1 MQVLI
6 LGCGDIG
13 TRVGFSLLD
22 RGWRVAAAR
31 RNPDRLPDQFDRHKL
46 NLTEPADWG
55 ELDAVAPDYVVVTP
69 TPQSYDPA
77 GYQAG
82 FAGVAKT
89 LASQKWIA
97 QSRRVIW
104 VSSTRVYRESEGG
117 WVDEHSPLNLDEAQ
131 AGSMI
136 AAEAA
141 IRRAATATIIRPAGV
156 YGDPEGMLMRRVQA
170 GQGGATGALYGNRIH
185 REDLARLIVHCLDRD
200 AACQSVPPT
209 VVGADNDQAP
219 IHQIEDWL
227 AARLNVTLSRE
238 ASNGT
243 ARANR
248 RCRNALL
255 EKIGFQLSYPT
266 WREGYEA
273 MLGQAREVEARGY
286 R

>member
-13 TRVGFSLLD
+13 TRVGLSLLD

-31 RNPDRLPDQFDRHKL
+31 RNPDRLPDQFDRHKV
-46 NLTEPADWG
+46 NLTEPASWG
-55 ELDAVAPDYVVVTP
+55 TLDAVAPDYVVVTP
-69 TPQSYDPA
+69 TPQSYDPV

-89 LASQKWIA
+89 LASQRWVA
-97 QSRRVIW
+97 RCHRVIW

-117 WVDEHSPLNLDEAQ
+117 WVDEHSSLNLGEAQ
-131 AGSMI
+131 ASSMI
-136 AAEAA
+136 AGEAA

-170 GQGGATGALYGNRIH
+170 GQGGSTGSLHGNRIH
-185 REDLARLIVHCLDRD
+185 REDLARLIVHCIDRD
-200 AACQSVPPT
+200 AAGQSAPPT
-209 VVGADNDQAP
+209 VVGADHDQTP
-219 IHQIEDWL
+219 THEIEDWL
-227 AARLNVTLSRE
+227 AGQIGVTLTRPSDP
-238 ASNGT
+238 SPL
-243 ARANR
+243 RAHR

-273 MLGQAREVEARGY
+273 ALGQR
-286 R
+286 

>member
-13 TRVGFSLLD
+13 TRVGLSLLEG
-22 RGWRVAAAR
+22 GWRVAAAR
-31 RNPDRLPDQFDRHKL
+31 RNPDRLPDQFDRHTV
-46 NLTEPADWG
+46 NLVDPVSWES
-55 ELDAVAPDYVVVTP
+55 LDAVAPDYVVVTP

-82 FAGVAKT
+82 FAKVAKT

-97 QSRRVIW
+97 QCRRVIW
-104 VSSTRVYRESEGG
+104 VSSTRVYRESGGG

-131 AGSMI
+131 ASSMI

-170 GQGGATGALYGNRIH
+170 GEGGATGALYGNRIH
-185 REDLARLIVHCLDRD
+185 RDDLARLIVHCVDCD
-200 AACQSVPPT
+200 AAGQSVPPT
-209 VVGADNDQAP
+209 VVGADNDQTP
-219 IHQIEDWL
+219 THEIEDWL
-227 AARLNVTLSRE
+227 ADQIGVTLNRPSDP
-238 ASNGT
+238 SPL
-243 ARANR
+243 RAHR
-248 RCRNALL
+248 RCSNALL
-255 EKIGFQLSYPT
+255 ERIGFQLSYPT

-273 MLGQAREVEARGY
+273 TLGQP
-286 R
+286 

>member
-13 TRVGFSLLD
+13 TRVGLSLLD

-31 RNPDRLPDQFDRHKL
+31 RNPDRLPDQFDRHKV
-46 NLTEPADWG
+46 NLTEPASWG
-55 ELDAVAPDYVVVTP
+55 ALNAVAPDYVLVTP

-97 QSRRVIW
+97 RCRRVIW

-136 AAEAA
+136 AGEAA

-156 YGDPEGMLMRRVQA
+156 YGDPKGMLMRRVQA
-170 GQGGATGALYGNRIH
+170 GQGGTTGARYGNRIH
-185 REDLARLIVHCLDRD
+185 REDLARLIVHCIDRD
-200 AACQSVPPT
+200 AAGQSVPPT
-209 VVGADNDQAP
+209 VVGADHDQTP
-219 IHQIEDWL
+219 THEVEDWL
-227 AARLNVTLSRE
+227 ADQIGVTLTRPSDP
-238 ASNGT
+238 SPL
-243 ARANR
+243 RAHR

-255 EKIGFQLSYPT
+255 EKIGFQLFYPT

-273 MLGQAREVEARGY
+273 TLGKG
-286 R
+286 

>member
-13 TRVGFSLLD
+13 TRVGLSLLEG
-22 RGWRVAAAR
+22 GWRVAAAR
-31 RNPDRLPDQFDRHKL
+31 RNPDRLPDQFDRHTV
-46 NLTEPADWG
+46 NLADPASWG
-55 ELDAVAPDYVVVTP
+55 SLDAVAPDYVVVTP

-97 QSRRVIW
+97 PCHRVIW
-104 VSSTRVYRESEGG
+104 VSSTRVYRESGGG

-131 AGSMI
+131 ASSMI
-136 AAEAA
+136 AGEVA

-156 YGDPEGMLMRRVQA
+156 YGDPEGMLMRRVRV
-170 GQGGATGALYGNRIH
+170 GEGGATTALYGNRIH
-185 REDLARLIVHCLDRD
+185 REDLARLVVHCIDRD
-200 AACQSVPPT
+200 VAGQSVPPT
-209 VVGADNDQAP
+209 VVGADDDQTP
-219 IHQIEDWL
+219 THEIEDWL
-227 AARLNVTLSRE
+227 ADQIGVTLTRPPDPSPL
-238 ASNGT
+238 
-243 ARANR
+243 RANR

-273 MLGQAREVEARGY
+273 MLGQA
-286 R
+286 

>member
-46 NLTEPADWG
+46 NLTEPADWD

-97 QSRRVIW
+97 QCRRVIW

-156 YGDPEGMLMRRVQA
+156 YGDPEGMLMRRVKA
-170 GQGGATGALYGNRIH
+170 GEGGATGALYGNRIH

-200 AACQSVPPT
+200 AAGQSVPPT

-238 ASNGT
+238 ASSGT

-273 MLGQAREVEARGY
+273 MLGQA
-286 R
+286 

>member
-13 TRVGFSLLD
+13 TRVGLSLLD
-22 RGWRVAAAR
+22 RGWLVAAAR
-31 RNPDRLPDQFDRHKL
+31 RNPDRLPDQFDRHKV
-46 NLTEPADWG
+46 NLTEPASWG
-55 ELDAVAPDYVVVTP
+55 ALDSVAPDYVLVTP

-89 LASQKWIA
+89 VASQKWIA
-97 QSRRVIW
+97 RCRRVIW

-131 AGSMI
+131 ACSMI
-136 AAEAA
+136 AGEAA

-170 GQGGATGALYGNRIH
+170 GQGGSTGALHGNRIH
-185 REDLARLIVHCLDRD
+185 REDLARLIVHCIDRD
-200 AACQSVPPT
+200 AAGQSVPPT
-209 VVGADNDQAP
+209 VVGADHDQTP
-219 IHQIEDWL
+219 THEIEDWL
-227 AARLNVTLSRE
+227 ADQIGATLTRPTDPSLL
-238 ASNGT
+238 
-243 ARANR
+243 RAHR

-255 EKIGFQLSYPT
+255 ERIGFRLCYPT

-273 MLGQAREVEARGY
+273 TLGQR
-286 R
+286 

>member
-13 TRVGFSLLD
+13 TRVGLSLLD

-31 RNPDRLPDQFDRHKL
+31 RNPDRLPDQFHRHKV
-46 NLTEPADWG
+46 NLTEPASW
-55 ELDAVAPDYVVVTP
+55 EALDAMAPHYVLVTP

-97 QSRRVIW
+97 RCRRVVW

-136 AAEAA
+136 AGEAA
-141 IRRAATATIIRPAGV
+141 IRRAATATIIRSAGV
-156 YGDPEGMLMRRVQA
+156 YGDPEGMLMKRVQA
-170 GQGGATGALYGNRIH
+170 GQGGSTGALHGNRIH
-185 REDLARLIVHCLDRD
+185 REDLARLIVHCIDRD
-200 AACQSVPPT
+200 AAGQSVPPT
-209 VVGADNDQAP
+209 VVGADHDQTP
-219 IHQIEDWL
+219 THEIEDWL
-227 AARLNVTLSRE
+227 ADQIGVTLTRPTDPSPL
-238 ASNGT
+238 
-243 ARANR
+243 RAHR
-248 RCRNALL
+248 RCRNAQL
-255 EKIGFQLSYPT
+255 ERIGFRLSYLT

-273 MLGQAREVEARGY
+273 ALGQR
-286 R
+286 

>member
-13 TRVGFSLLD
+13 TRVGLSLLERD
-22 RGWRVAAAR
+22 WRVAAAR
-31 RNPDRLPDQFDRHKL
+31 RNPDRLPDQFDRHKV
-46 NLTEPADWG
+46 NLTEQASWDQ
-55 ELDAVAPDYVVVTP
+55 LDTVAPDYVVVTP

-82 FAGVAKT
+82 FAVVAKT

-97 QSRRVIW
+97 QCRRVIW

-136 AAEAA
+136 AGEAA

-170 GQGGATGALYGNRIH
+170 GEGGATDALYGNRIH
-185 REDLARLIVHCLDRD
+185 REDLSRLIAHCLERD
-200 AACQSVPPT
+200 HAGQSVPPT
-209 VVGADNDQAP
+209 MVGADHDQAP
-219 IHQIEDWL
+219 THEIEDWL
-227 AARLNVTLSRE
+227 ADQIGVTLNRPSDP
-238 ASNGT
+238 SPP
-243 ARANR
+243 RAHR
-248 RCRNALL
+248 RCRNSLL
-255 EKIGFQLSYPT
+255 ERIGFTLSYPT
-266 WREGYEA
+266 WCEGYRA
-273 MLGQAREVEARGY
+273 ALDALAQR
-286 R
+286 

>member
-13 TRVGFSLLD
+13 TRVGLFLLD

-31 RNPDRLPDQFDRHKL
+31 RNPERLPDAFDRHKV
-46 NLTEPADWG
+46 NLADPANWG
-55 ELDAVAPDYVVVTP
+55 ALDAVAPDYLVVTP

-82 FAGVAKT
+82 FAEVAKT

-97 QSRRVIW
+97 QCRRVIW

-136 AAEAA
+136 AGEAA

-156 YGDPEGMLMRRVQA
+156 YGDPEGMLMRRVRA
-170 GQGGATGALYGNRIH
+170 GEGGAAGAVYGNRIH
-185 REDLARLIVHCLDRD
+185 REDLARLIVHCVDRD
-200 AACQSVPPT
+200 AAGQSVPPT
-209 VVGADNDQAP
+209 LVGADHDQTP
-219 IHQIEDWL
+219 THEIEDWL
-227 AARLNVTLSRE
+227 ADQIGVTLNRPSDP
-238 ASNGT
+238 SPP
-243 ARANR
+243 RANR

-255 EKIGFQLSYPT
+255 TRVGFRLSYPT
-266 WREGYEA
+266 WLEGYKA
-273 MLGQAREVEARGY
+273 SLGQR
-286 R
+286 

>member
-13 TRVGFSLLD
+13 ARVGFSLLD

-31 RNPDRLPDQFDRHKL
+31 RNPDRLPDQFDRHKV
-46 NLTEPADWG
+46 NLTEPASWG
-55 ELDAVAPDYVVVTP
+55 TLDAVAPDYVVVTP

-89 LASQKWIA
+89 LASQNWVA
-97 QSRRVIW
+97 RCRRVIW

-117 WVDEHSPLNLDEAQ
+117 WVDEHSSLNLGEAQ
-131 AGSMI
+131 ASSMI
-136 AAEAA
+136 AGEAA

-170 GQGGATGALYGNRIH
+170 GQGGAAGALYGNRIH
-185 REDLARLIVHCLDRD
+185 REDLARLIVHCIDRD
-200 AACQSVPPT
+200 AAGQSAPPT
-209 VVGADNDQAP
+209 VVGADHDQTP
-219 IHQIEDWL
+219 THEIEDWL
-227 AARLNVTLSRE
+227 AGQIGVTLTRPSDP
-238 ASNGT
+238 SPL
-243 ARANR
+243 RAHR

-255 EKIGFQLSYPT
+255 ERIGFQLSYPT

-273 MLGQAREVEARGY
+273 ALGQR
-286 R
+286 

>member
-13 TRVGFSLLD
+13 ARVGLSLLD

-31 RNPDRLPDQFDRHKL
+31 RNPDLLPGKFDRHKV
-46 NLTEPADWG
+46 NLAESASWG
-55 ELDAVAPDYVVVTP
+55 ALDAVAPDYVVVTP

-82 FAGVAKT
+82 FATSART

-97 QSRRVIW
+97 RCRRVIW

-117 WVDEHSPLNLDEAQ
+117 WVDENSPLNLDEAQ

-136 AAEAA
+136 AGEAA

-185 REDLARLIVHCLDRD
+185 REDLALLIVHCIDRD
-200 AACQSVPPT
+200 AAGQSVPPT
-209 VVGADNDQAP
+209 VVGADHDQTP
-219 IHQIEDWL
+219 THEIEDWL
-227 AARLNVTLSRE
+227 ADQIGVTLTRPSDP
-238 ASNGT
+238 SPL
-243 ARANR
+243 RAHR

-255 EKIGFQLSYPT
+255 ERIGFQLSYPT
-266 WREGYEA
+266 WLEGYA
-273 MLGQAREVEARGY
+273 AILGQR
-286 R
+286 

>member
-13 TRVGFSLLD
+13 TRMGLSLLEQ
-22 RGWRVAAAR
+22 GWRVAAAR
-31 RNPDRLPDQFDRHKL
+31 RNPDQLPDQFDRREV
-46 NLTEPADWG
+46 NLTEPASWG
-55 ELDAVAPDYVVVTP
+55 QLGAVAPDYVVVTP

-89 LASQKWIA
+89 LASQEWIA
-97 QSRRVIW
+97 RCRRVIW

-131 AGSMI
+131 ASAMI
-136 AAEAA
+136 AGEAA
-141 IRRAATATIIRPAGV
+141 IRRAATATVIRPAGV
-156 YGDPEGMLMRRVQA
+156 YGDPAGMLMRRVRA
-170 GQGGATGALYGNRIH
+170 GEGGPAGALYGNRIH
-185 REDLARLIVHCLDRD
+185 REDLARLIVHCLERD
-200 AACQSVPPT
+200 AAGQSVPPT
-209 VVGADNDQAP
+209 LVGADHDQAP

-227 AARLNVTLSRE
+227 AARLNVTLSRQT
-238 ASNGT
+238 STGT

-248 RCRNALL
+248 RCRNTLL

-273 MLGQAREVEARGY
+273 MLAKA
-286 R
+286 